1 MPQKSNGAIAFL
13 LVPVIFIAGL
23 FAFLLLLGSS
33 TSAAAACGGTTA
45 AGSVDL
51 VAAAAH
57 APIDGYSG
65 DQLKNAAAIMNAA
78 QTLGLTEQGQ
88 ILGVMTAMGES
99 GLRDLNYG
107 DQAGPDSRGLFQQRD
122 NGAWGSLSDRMDP
135 TISGTNFFTA
145 LIKVTGWESLDPT
158 IAAHKVQGNADPFYY
173 TPYFPKAQN
182 VVSGLS
188 GGAVAVGTATAGT
201 TGATAVTGG
210 CGNGSIA
217 LPLARAFDMT
227 SNFGPRTQPVEG
239 ASSWHPANDL
249 QTRIS
254 GTSSGASGYS
264 CGSPIYAVQPGT
276 VTVAADYTVSIKEPA
291 GYTISYLH
299 MYRQDMLV
307 KPGDSIT
314 QGQQIALV
322 GRNGPSTGCHLDLRI
337 NADGS
342 TDPAVTALP
351 QSQTLGAPY
360 TGFVDP
366 EKFFALFGV
375 SLCETSCK
383 RNY

>member
-1 MPQKSNGAIAFL
+1 MPQKGNGAIALL

-23 FAFLLLLGSS
+23 FAFLLLLGNSN
-33 TSAAAACGGTTA
+33 SAAAACGGTTT
-45 AGSVDL
+45 AGGVA
-51 VAAAAH
+51 VTAAAAH

-65 DQLKNAAAIMNAA
+65 EQLKNAAAIMNAA
-78 QTLGLTEQGQ
+78 QTLGLTQQGQ
-88 ILGVMTAMGES
+88 IIGVMTAMGES
-99 GLRDLNYG
+99 GLRELNYG
-107 DQAGPDSRGLFQQRD
+107 DQAGPDSRGLFQQRA
-122 NGAWGSLSDRMDP
+122 NGAWGSLADRMDP
-135 TISGTNFFTA
+135 TISATNFFTA
-145 LIKVTGWESLDPT
+145 LIRVTGWESLDPT

-182 VVSGLS
+182 VVSVLT
-188 GGAVAVGTATAGT
+188 GGPVAVAAAGT
-201 TGATAVTGG
+201 TSATAVTGG
-210 CGNGSIA
+210 CGTGTIT
-217 LPLARAFDMT
+217 LPLARPFDMT
-227 SNFGPRTQPVEG
+227 SNFGSRPQPVAG

-249 QTRIS
+249 QTRIA

-276 VTVAADYTVSIKEPA
+276 VTVAAEYTVSIKEPA

-299 MYRQDMLV
+299 MYPQDMLV

-314 QGQQIALV
+314 LGQEIGIT
-322 GRNGPSTGCHLDLRI
+322 GRNGPATGCHLDIRI
-337 NADGS
+337 NSDGS

-360 TGFVDP
+360 SGFVDP

-375 SLCETSCK
+375 SLCDSSCK